1 MDKLAGPIFE
11 SIARNTLQ
19 RYPNFFRAD
28 LKTKKQIVL
37 GKGGMQEQLRNL
49 TIQQLEKYSPEYL
62 DIKYLS
68 TFDKSKLREIKEKLG
83 EVYGMNLIDMDFSEI
98 LELKDGVE
106 LLSIMKQE
114 AQNYDTFQ
122 FGYDQIDK
130 QMGLN

>member
-1 MDKLAGPIFE
+1 
-11 SIARNTLQ
+11 
-19 RYPNFFRAD
+19 
-28 LKTKKQIVL
+28 
-37 GKGGMQEQLRNL
+37 
-49 TIQQLEKYSPEYL
+49 
-62 DIKYLS
+62 
-68 TFDKSKLREIKEKLG
+68 
-83 EVYGMNLIDMDFSEI
+83 MDFSEI